1 SRKKLTAADEFWH
14 DLVLNGIGG
23 RTVEEAKER
32 MSYAEAQQWS
42 AYMQRRGSLHV
53 GMRLEWGFALIAAA
67 INNALGGN
75 ATQQQFMPH
84 AEQSGGSLGDV
95 MK

>member
-1 SRKKLTAADEFWH
+1 M
-14 DLVLNGIGG
+14 LNGIGG
-23 RTVEEAKER
+23 CTVAEAKER
-32 MSYAEAQQWS
+32 MSYAEAQQWA

-53 GMRLEWGFALIAAA
+53 GMRLEWGFALIAAT

-84 AEQSGGSLGDV
+84 ADEAGGSLGDV
-95 MK
+95 MKLLSGKG